1 MRFEN
6 IAHYQIK
13 ATIFQLS
20 YFKGFD
26 DKIYSLHTFATI
38 IIFESNSVDANVN
51 ASPFGIFINIMVLHV
66 AVIYIVIS
74 LDILFDFSFQCEI
87 KIGYTYI
94 NITRNFAEH
103 NQILGYVT
111 SSQLHNFVT
120 MGPIR
125 YHAVRIQD
133 CYHKTNKSVFPI
145 KMDKAGG
152 HLSPYGLFFKL
163 NNGNIF

>member
-51 ASPFGIFINIMVLHV
+51 ASPFGIFINNGTTCSCDL
-66 AVIYIVIS
+66 YCNPF
-74 LDILFDFSFQCEI
+74 DILFDFSFQCEI
-87 KIGYTYI
+87 KIGYAYI